1 MLNAI
6 KSLPDTTGKTPYLII
21 YRHSNLL
28 LLLHYFKLFLSLGLP
43 DVIAHG
49 RIQDYAFFAAPLYGK
64 TLKEL
69 LIRNGNSVH
78 PFPIGI
84 VAHIGI

>member
-1 MLNAI
+1 MCV
-6 KSLPDTTGKTPYLII
+6 
-21 YRHSNLL
+21 
-28 LLLHYFKLFLSLGLP
+28 GLP

-49 RIQDYAFFAAPLYGK
+49 RINEYAFFAQPLYGK

-78 PFPIGI
+78 PFPLGI